1 MTTLRLILGD
11 QLNHNH
17 SWFQNPQKGVH
28 YLMMEMRQET
38 DYVTHHI
45 QKVCAFFFAMRRFA
59 GFLENQGFQVQYLK
73 LDDPGNAQALEENLD
88 LLLKKLNCRRF
99 EWQLPDE

>member
-45 QKVCAFFFAMRRFA
+45 QKVCAFSWPCGALQNSLRIRDFRCITSNLMIQLMPMRLR
-59 GFLENQGFQVQYLK
+59 K
-73 LDDPGNAQALEENLD
+73 TWII
-88 LLLKKLNCRRF
+88 C
-99 EWQLPDE
+99 

>member
-45 QKVCAFFFAMRRFA
+45 QKVCAFFFYSHA
-59 GFLENQGFQVQYLK
+59 
-73 LDDPGNAQALEENLD
+73 ALRWFSRESGISGA
-88 LLLKKLNCRRF
+88 
-99 EWQLPDE
+99 LPQT